1 MRQIRTIQTS
11 SILKSRLANDAN
23 IVLPHGDCCAT
34 RAGFHCECPNCGVR
48 FCSEACME
56 EAYRAWHKT
65 LCLRSR
71 DPDPAHPLLN
81 LVSRVRTHFAGM
93 VATQEQGHIM
103 I

>member
-1 MRQIRTIQTS
+1 
-11 SILKSRLANDAN
+11 
-23 IVLPHGDCCAT
+23 
-34 RAGFHCECPNCGVR
+34 
-48 FCSEACME
+48 ME

-81 LVSRVRTHFAGM
+81 LVSRVRTYFAGM

-103 I
+103 IQHETGCASVPGASRLQIKVVMQI